1 VTYKGFSVMLNLNKA
16 LIHMS
21 VEASISQDIVQVSG
35 KDEKE
40 NIPNQTKL
48 NNLLESLRSV
58 QDDIG
63 QIGELSSEEKTLVAE
78 FFQALLKLMQ
88 PFAKTMPVSIEALPA
103 EMGDVAQANLDPMGH
118 LIVIHRKGQ
127 VELENLNDEKNRDLL
142 LIVAEDVVPKFKQLT
157 SAQKRKIENRV
168 SFLSAVTM
176 ELQKMSKAL
185 NTLIEG

>member
-1 VTYKGFSVMLNLNKA
+1 MNA
-16 LIHMS
+16 
-21 VEASISQDIVQVSG
+21 EASVTEDTIQVSA
-35 KDEKE
+35 KEEKE
-40 NIPNQTKL
+40 NTLNQTKL

-88 PFAKTMPVSIEALPA
+88 PFAKTMPVSIEVLPA
-103 EMGDVAQANLDPMGH
+103 EMGDVTQANIDPMGH
-118 LIVIHRKGQ
+118 LIIIHRKGQ
-127 VELENLNDEKNRDLL
+127 VELENLSDEKNRDLL

-168 SFLSAVTM
+168 SFLSAVTA

-185 NTLIEG
+185 NTLIT

>member
-1 VTYKGFSVMLNLNKA
+1 MLNLNKA

-21 VEASISQDIVQVSG
+21 VEASVTQDTVQVSG

-40 NIPNQTKL
+40 NTLNQTKL
-48 NNLLESLRSV
+48 TNLLESLRSV

-63 QIGELSSEEKTLVAE
+63 QIGELSSEEKSLVTQ

-88 PFAKTMPVSIEALPA
+88 PFAKTMPISIEALPA
-103 EMGDVAQANLDPMGH
+103 EMGDVVQANLDPMGH
-118 LIVIHRKGQ
+118 LIVMHRKGQ
-127 VELENLNDEKNRDLL
+127 VELENLDEEKNRDLL
-142 LIVAEDVVPKFKQLT
+142 LIVAEDVMPKFKQLT
-157 SAQKRKIENRV
+157 SAQKRKIENRI

-185 NTLIEG
+185 NTLIT